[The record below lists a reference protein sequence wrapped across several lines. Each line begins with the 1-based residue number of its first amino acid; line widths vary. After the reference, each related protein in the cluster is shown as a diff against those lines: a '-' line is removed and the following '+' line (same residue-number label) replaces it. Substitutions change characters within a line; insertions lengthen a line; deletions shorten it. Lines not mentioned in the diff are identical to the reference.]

1 MIRLLHLSD
10 PHFGTEQPEVMA
22 ALLAF
27 AAENLPGY
35 QRPRSVDF
43 VKELPR
49 MPSGKVLRRNIRDA
63 YWQGEK
69 KI

>member
-1 MIRLLHLSD
+1 MNEGFRPD
-10 PHFGTEQPEVMA
+10 DAMA
-22 ALLAF
+22 SELLAF
-27 AAENLPGY
+27 AAENLPAY

-43 VKELPR
+43 TTELPR
-49 MPSGKVLRRNIRDA
+49 MPSGKVLRRTIRDA